1 MSAEKI
7 SSARPEADP
16 ATVAWYPPSLTM
28 IYAASNYPFQHGRR
42 AIHVLLVDRSPRT
55 ARVRV
60 GVSSV
65 VGPEWPFFTPLA
77 L

>member
-1 MSAEKI
+1 M
-7 SSARPEADP
+7 
-16 ATVAWYPPSLTM
+16 AWYPPSPT
-28 IYAASNYPFQHGRR
+28 IIHAASNYPLQHGQR
-42 AIHVLLVDRSPRT
+42 AIYVLLVDRSPRT
-55 ARVRV
+55 AREGV